1 MKFYFKQSENSHW
14 LLWTNIWMQN
24 KSQHQK
30 HSTICRKNAETSY
43 SFIFQKSFPNLFL
56 FNIYRQKTTKLSY
69 RESIHG
75 IIINILRLSFEGNT
89 IYELIFTNL
98 YIYTKHTH
106 LSNKVDFGIGPFLH
120 CEFPGQLL
128 GQRQWTYFCS
138 VGIQDSKVTWGS
150 TTSILAF
157 LVEAAF
163 LITSMWDE
171 PNLMWGFVL
180 LCLCI
185 FITS

>member
-1 MKFYFKQSENSHW
+1 
-14 LLWTNIWMQN
+14 MQN

-69 RESIHG
+69 RECIHG

-89 IYELIFTNL
+89 IYELTFTNL

-106 LSNKVDFGIGPFLH
+106 LSNKVDFGIGQNDFPFSTVNSL
-120 CEFPGQLL
+120 
-128 GQRQWTYFCS
+128 
-138 VGIQDSKVTWGS
+138 DSCWGKDS
-150 TTSILAF
+150 EHIF
-157 LVEAAF
+157 AAWEYK
-163 LITSMWDE
+163 TAK
-171 PNLMWGFVL
+171 
-180 LCLCI
+180 
-185 FITS
+185 

>member
-163 LITSMWDE
+163 LITLMWDE